1 MFSSCCRCVNKKA
14 VLKDEQLSENESD
27 DSKSEK
33 VPEDSNLIQKIP
45 LRDPNVAA
53 HTNGVKVECDT
64 TAGATSTSVNV
75 IDTVIKEEAE
85 EDITSPSDP
94 ASLIDK
100 GDTVVDEDD
109 NDGETS
115 KNCNYVKE
123 SENNGGGGDSS
134 IRSANTL
141 NLVSNASSNISDE
154 EKQKILEQ
162 QQHASTDNEDDG
174 TCLFMYKI
182 LTKMTSG
189 QDLTRDSYPV
199 IRSSRLQTSLRVFPK
214 APNGLLM

>member
-14 VLKDEQLSENESD
+14 ILKDEQLSENESD

-33 VPEDSNLIQKIP
+33 VPADSNLIQKIP
-45 LRDPNVAA
+45 LRDPNAA
-53 HTNGVKVECDT
+53 HTNGVKTECDIPT
-64 TAGATSTSVNV
+64 TTTTGVNV
-75 IDTVIKEEAE
+75 IDSVIKEEAE

-100 GDTVVDEDD
+100 GENNDEDD
-109 NDGETS
+109 NDGETN
-115 KNCNYVKE
+115 KNCHSIKE
-123 SENNGGGGDSS
+123 SENVCGGGDSS

-162 QQHASTDNEDDG
+162 QQQASTDNEDDG
-174 TCLFMYKI
+174 TFI
-182 LTKMTSG
+182 T
-189 QDLTRDSYPV
+189 
-199 IRSSRLQTSLRVFPK
+199 F
-214 APNGLLM
+214 

>member
-33 VPEDSNLIQKIP
+33 VPEDSNLIRKIP
-45 LRDPNVAA
+45 LRDPNAA
-53 HTNGVKVECDT
+53 HTNGVKVDCDT
-64 TAGATSTSVNV
+64 TTKATNV

-94 ASLIDK
+94 ASIIDK
-100 GDTVVDEDD
+100 GENLDDLDEK
-109 NDGETS
+109 
-115 KNCNYVKE
+115 KNYAKE
-123 SENNGGGGDSS
+123 ENNDAS

-154 EKQKILEQ
+154 EKQKILELQ
-162 QQHASTDNEDDG
+162 QQASTDNEDDG
-174 TCLFMYKI
+174 NFW
-182 LTKMTSG
+182 
-189 QDLTRDSYPV
+189 Q
-199 IRSSRLQTSLRVFPK
+199 
-214 APNGLLM
+214 

>member
-45 LRDPNVAA
+45 LRDPNVA
-53 HTNGVKVECDT
+53 HPNGVKGECDT
-64 TAGATSTSVNV
+64 KTTTNATSVNV

-100 GDTVVDEDD
+100 GDNVVDEDD
-109 NDGETS
+109 NDGETNR
-115 KNCNYVKE
+115 NCNYIKE

-134 IRSANTL
+134 VRSANTL

-162 QQHASTDNEDDG
+162 QQQASTDNEDDG
-174 TCLFMYKI
+174 TFFTYFIVYTKLTFMCL
-182 LTKMTSG
+182 
-189 QDLTRDSYPV
+189 D
-199 IRSSRLQTSLRVFPK
+199 
-214 APNGLLM
+214 N